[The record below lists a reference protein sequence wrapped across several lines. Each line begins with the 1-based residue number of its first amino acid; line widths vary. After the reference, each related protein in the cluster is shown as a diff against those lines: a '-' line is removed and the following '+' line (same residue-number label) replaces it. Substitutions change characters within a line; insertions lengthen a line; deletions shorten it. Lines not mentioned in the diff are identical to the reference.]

1 MHLVLKNISHTSF
14 QIVALNSPETRL
26 DGLSEIFWRRT
37 SPTRRSTSP
46 RHHHHHHGGRHGGGG
61 HCGHGHQNQPFP
73 PPLIAPI
80 DMEVTFGRDTVHL
93 HHRPIIHH
101 QGDIRMVAI
110 GRDILLRH
118 LRLLL
123 HTIPH
128 HLDLQQ
134 EGVRIAVAQEA
145 VHLKVDF
152 LVPKDLTTKPQTTI
166 SMAAPNL
173 QFPVAKF
180 LLMKYLEKINT
191 KSLIFRQQ

>member
-1 MHLVLKNISHTSF
+1 M
-14 QIVALNSPETRL
+14 VADMVVVDTV
-26 DGLSEIFWRRT
+26 DT
-37 SPTRRSTSP
+37 DTSTSP
-46 RHHHHHHGGRHGGGG
+46 FHH
-61 HCGHGHQNQPFP
+61 
-73 PPLIAPI
+73 PLIAPI

-101 QGDIRMVAI
+101 QGDICMVATI

-123 HTIPH
+123 HTTPH

-166 SMAAPNL
+166 SMAASNL